1 MNNVGLSRISRSAI
15 GEHIL
20 ILHVYRD
27 PLDHPVNGGEQ
38 IPDDDPWSV
47 VPRTSTRENHRIA
60 SQPSSL
66 FEKSS
71 SNLLT
76 IGDRR

>member
-1 MNNVGLSRISRSAI
+1 MINNVELSRISRSAI

-27 PLDHPVNGGEQ
+27 PLDHPVNE
-38 IPDDDPWSV
+38 IPDDDPRSV

-76 IGDRR
+76 IGDRQ